1 MRTKLEKKEFGD
13 FQTPLDLSR
22 LMVNIIKTK
31 NINPDIIIEPTCG
44 IGNILL
50 TAHTVFNSQKTIGIE
65 INNTYCKSILK
76 NINGDDNIQIFNDNI
91 FTSINRLKK
100 EIDDKNVC
108 LFIGNPPWV
117 TNSTLGSIE
126 SKNIPQKN
134 NIKNLRGIEA
144 ITGKSNFDITEYIII
159 KLIEEFNSGKNIFA
173 FLCKTSV
180 ARNILKYCWNNNIYY
195 REASIFPIDSKK
207 YFDAAVDACFF
218 VIDASEKKM
227 DKECKV
233 FDSIEQMNY
242 KRTIGIY
249 QNTMVVNI
257 DTFKSHNYLGKS
269 DYVWRNGIKHDCSK
283 IMELD
288 IIDSCLVNGYGEK
301 VDVEDS
307 LLYPLL
313 KSSDIA
319 NGKIEIRKKVIVTQ
333 KRTGEETDYIQ
344 YKYPK
349 TWKYLND
356 YIKDFK
362 KRKSIIYK
370 NKPIFSIFSIGDY
383 SFYPYKIAISSLYK
397 KINFKMLYPVDKKP
411 VMVDD
416 TCNFISCQNESEA
429 NMLLSLLTDE
439 RTKMFLNSIIFWD
452 SKRPITTEILNLIDL
467 KKIADESYMHQHYSV
482 LMSYNKTINDNEII
496 QMQLF

>member
-1 MRTKLEKKEFGD
+1 
-13 FQTPLDLSR
+13 
-22 LMVNIIKTK
+22 
-31 NINPDIIIEPTCG
+31 
-44 IGNILL
+44 
-50 TAHTVFNSQKTIGIE
+50 
-65 INNTYCKSILK
+65 
-76 NINGDDNIQIFNDNI
+76 
-91 FTSINRLKK
+91 
-100 EIDDKNVC
+100 
-108 LFIGNPPWV
+108 
-117 TNSTLGSIE
+117 
-126 SKNIPQKN
+126 
-134 NIKNLRGIEA
+134 
-144 ITGKSNFDITEYIII
+144 
-159 KLIEEFNSGKNIFA
+159 
-173 FLCKTSV
+173 
-180 ARNILKYCWNNNIYY
+180 
-195 REASIFPIDSKK
+195 
-207 YFDAAVDACFF
+207 
-218 VIDASEKKM
+218 
-227 DKECKV
+227 
-233 FDSIEQMNY
+233 MNY

-288 IIDSCLVNGYGEK
+288 IIDSCLVNGYGER
-301 VDVEDS
+301 VDVEDT

-333 KRTGEETDYIQ
+333 RQTGEETDYIQ

-356 YIKDFK
+356 YINDFR

-370 NKPIFSIFSIGDY
+370 NKPAFSIFSIGDY

-397 KINFKMLYPVDKKP
+397 KINFKMLYPVDEKP

-467 KKIADESYMHQHYSV
+467 RKIADESYMYQHYSV
-482 LMSYNKTINDNEII
+482 LMNYNKTINNNEIM